1 MTMRPGTRHPSNPG
15 RKPPR
20 QMQRLLAIGLT
31 VTALSATVLAQAADG
46 ASKPRRIVSLNLC
59 SDETVLRLADLQNI
73 ASVTWLSRSPT
84 NSNVAELSAQVPVNH
99 GLAEEIIPLD
109 PDLAIA
115 GAYTTRMAVAL
126 LKRTSIPVLELDV
139 PKSIDGVRRQY
150 LHMAEVLGE
159 RAKGERIVAETD
171 ARLAKLPIAPST
183 GRPRTVVLN
192 PNGITVGQST
202 LANEIMSRA
211 GLDNVAASL
220 GIDNYNQIP
229 LEIVVTH
236 GVEVLIVSA
245 SRDGPPAMATEIL
258 KHPVISQISDRTR
271 IVVMPTRLWTCG
283 GPAIVDA
290 VELLM
295 QVANDV
301 RARARRE

>member
-1 MTMRPGTRHPSNPG
+1 
-15 RKPPR
+15 
-20 QMQRLLAIGLT
+20 MQRLLAIGLT
-31 VTALSATVLAQAADG
+31 VTALSATVQAADG

-59 SDETVLRLADLQNI
+59 SDEIVLRLAELENI
-73 ASVTWLSRSPT
+73 ASVTWLSRSAT
-84 NSNVAELSAQVPVNH
+84 GSNVAQLAAQVPINH
-99 GLAEEIIPLD
+99 GLAEEIVPRN